1 MEHEYDI
8 NEMTEELVD
17 DLCDDA
23 RTEREELLYLR
34 KKVRA
39 YGNQLKHFEEM
50 LESNQNRKKT
60 ELYDE
65 PMDEEEEEAIAL
77 EDDED
82 TIEGQLALMNR
93 HLDGLEQLISNGIY
107 VEMMKR
113 LDELEEKAHTDC
125 IKVYRNVQAVV
136 VEELSKQNKVIARDD
151 KMIGKIKN
159 KMRLILIFSIIS
171 LIASILVIIIEILP
185 FFGIN
190 LL

>member
-1 MEHEYDI
+1 MEYKSDV
-8 NEMTEELVD
+8 NEMTDNFTEDYDE
-17 DLCDDA
+17 A

-39 YGNQLKHFEEM
+39 YDNQLKRFEEM
-50 LESNQNRKKT
+50 LEYNQIRKKPDD
-60 ELYDE
+60 YDDIM
-65 PMDEEEEEAIAL
+65 PEEDTIAP

-82 TIEGQLALMNR
+82 TIEGQFTLMR
-93 HLDGLEQLISNGIY
+93 RQLDGLEQLISNGIY

-151 KMIGKIKN
+151 KIIGKIKN

-171 LIASILVIIIEILP
+171 LIASIAVIVIEILP
-185 FFGIN
+185 VFGIN
-190 LL
+190 LLP